1 MVGAGPGALLGAL
14 AAALAAGNPVLTVLA
29 AAETPPGLALLRRVV
44 SATTGPGV
52 VDVLGGSLPELAMA
66 LAPEGGVNVILD
78 ASGDPALGAA
88 LARVAANPGQRCT
101 VRNPGRHAA

>member
-78 ASGDPALGAA
+78 ASGTRRWARHWRGSRRIRDNGA
-88 LARVAANPGQRCT
+88 P
-101 VRNPGRHAA
+101 